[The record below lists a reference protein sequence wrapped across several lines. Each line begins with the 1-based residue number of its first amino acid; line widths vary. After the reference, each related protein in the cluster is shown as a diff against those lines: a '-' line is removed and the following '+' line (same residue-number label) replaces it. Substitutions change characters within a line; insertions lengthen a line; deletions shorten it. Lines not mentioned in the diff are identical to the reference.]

1 MGRKK
6 KPEEHVNHERWMV
19 SYADF
24 ITLLFAFFVMM
35 YSISIVNTGKF
46 KVLSESL
53 TAAFTDPARSLEPI
67 QVGDLVRAPAE
78 MQDQSFADPQPKP
91 IRPVEMRQMAK
102 LVDVDPVLLDKA
114 SKQLDEI
121 QERVET
127 AMAEMIDQGA
137 ITVQR
142 SEYWIEIEMNSSVL
156 FESGSSILYPRV
168 VPILTQLGRV
178 MIDFPNHVHVEGYTD
193 TVPINTEMFP
203 SNWELSG
210 SRAATV
216 VRLFEFTGVK
226 PDRLAAIGYGEY
238 YPVAENTNAEGRA
251 RNRRVVAVV
260 LAEIGEKIDATIE
273 KFEKAKNSGDRRA
286 DPVVQCT

>member
-67 QVGDLVRAPAE
+67 QVGDLVRAPAD

-273 KFEKAKNSGDRRA
+273 KFEKAKNSGGPA
-286 DPVVQCT
+286 G

>member
-78 MQDQSFADPQPKP
+78 MQDQSYAEPQPKP

-260 LAEIGEKIDATIE
+260 LAEIGEKIDATLE
-273 KFEKAKNSGDRRA
+273 KFEKAKNSGGPA
-286 DPVVQCT
+286 G

>member
-6 KPEEHVNHERWMV
+6 KPEEHANHERWMV

-35 YSISIVNTGKF
+35 YSISVVNTGKF

-53 TAAFTDPARSLEPI
+53 TAAFTDPQRSLEPV
-67 QVGDLVRAPAE
+67 QVGQIVRAPSERPDVAMSE
-78 MQDQSFADPQPKP
+78 PTPRP

-102 LVDVDPVLLDKA
+102 LADVDQELLDQA
-114 SKQLDEI
+114 SKQLDKI
-121 QERVET
+121 QKRVEA
-127 AMAEMIDQGA
+127 AMQEMIEQGA

-156 FESGSSILYPRV
+156 FDSGSSTLYPRV
-168 VPILTQLGRV
+168 VPILTELGRV
-178 MIDFPNHVHVEGYTD
+178 MMDFSNHVHVEGYTD

-210 SRAATV
+210 GRAATV
-216 VRLFEFTGVK
+216 VRLFEFTGVQA
-226 PDRLAAIGYGEY
+226 DRLAAIGYGEF
-238 YPVAENTNAEGRA
+238 YPIADNETVEGRA

-260 LAEIGEKIDATIE
+260 LAEIGEEIDATLE
-273 KFEKAKNSGDRRA
+273 KFEKAKNSVAPAG
-286 DPVVQCT
+286 

>member
-78 MQDQSFADPQPKP
+78 MQDQSFAEPQPKP

-121 QERVET
+121 QARVET
-127 AMAEMIDQGA
+127 AMSEMIAQGA

-273 KFEKAKNSGDRRA
+273 KFEKAKNSGGPA
-286 DPVVQCT
+286 G

>member
-193 TVPINTEMFP
+193 TLPINTEMFP

-226 PDRLAAIGYGEY
+226 PNRLAAIGYGEY

-273 KFEKAKNSGDRRA
+273 KFEKAKNSDVPAG
-286 DPVVQCT
+286 

>member
-273 KFEKAKNSGDRRA
+273 KFEKAKNSDVPAG
-286 DPVVQCT
+286 

>member
-178 MIDFPNHVHVEGYTD
+178 MIDFPNHVHIEGYTD

-273 KFEKAKNSGDRRA
+273 KFEKAKNSGGPA
-286 DPVVQCT
+286 G